1 MRLKRRSIEFLWNK
15 QALCALIV
23 LLLLAVPSFAQN
35 ISVVSFQRLENDL
48 TARTQRVD
56 DQNGEPCALIKV
68 VVASDGFMFE
78 GDGLGIVKTLHKT
91 GEYYVYVPRG
101 AKYLTVKHEDL
112 GVLRQYAY
120 PEKIEK
126 QATYELVLSNA
137 KVKTVVEQD
146 AGGQFLALSV
156 TPCNATLYIDNELRS
171 LDFNGELSEFLS
183 YGKHTYRI
191 EAASFVAQTG
201 DFTIKRDAATE
212 LKVNLQSALAT
223 LSVDCSTQDAEIY
236 INQQLKSKK
245 SWHGELSAGMYLI
258 EVKLSGHRNYKQSV
272 QLAQQE
278 VKNITIP
285 ALEPVYGSLKVNYKP
300 IGANIILDGKN
311 IGKSPN
317 VFEKILVGNHTLTI
331 EKDEYKKVERTVTIE
346 EAKIETVSGELELR
360 PKNGSLKVDYKPA
373 DAIVVL
379 DDITI
384 GKASDV
390 FRDISIGEH
399 KVSIEK
405 YGYKR
410 DVHYII
416 IEATKTT
423 IVSGKLKKSE
433 TVSGKPKKEKEDF
446 VAKPFMLALG
456 GFYSINNDKGIQ
468 MKFGRKIYLGGRIE
482 IGKNPERRNIM
493 LGRNWLWQNRLSFY
507 TGLGY
512 GVRNYY
518 YYPNG
523 YLSSIGVAGG
533 SSPIKITENSTK
545 GLDLEAGVNLMFTR
559 SLGVSIGC
567 NVLQFKYSDFSAG
580 LILKF

>member
-1 MRLKRRSIEFLWNK
+1 MKKILT
-15 QALCALIV
+15 LI
-23 LLLLAVPSFAQN
+23 LLLLNVLAYAQN
-35 ISVVSFQRLENDL
+35 ISVISFQKLENDL

-68 VVASDGFMFE
+68 VVAGDGFMFE
-78 GDGLGIVKTLHKT
+78 GDGLGIVKTIHKT

-101 AKYLTVKHEDL
+101 AKYLTVKHKDL

-146 AGGQFLALSV
+146 AGGHFLALSV
-156 TPCNATLYIDNELRS
+156 TPRNSTLYIDNELRS
-171 LDFNGELSEFLS
+171 LDSNGELSEFLP

-223 LSVDCSTQDAEIY
+223 LSIDCSTQDAEIY
-236 INQQLKSKK
+236 INQQFKSKK

-317 VFEKILVGNHTLTI
+317 VFEKILVGNHTLII
-331 EKDEYKKVERTVTIE
+331 EKDEYKKKELTVTIE
-346 EAKIETVSGELELR
+346 EAKTETVSGEL
-360 PKNGSLKVDYKPA
+360 
-373 DAIVVL
+373 
-379 DDITI
+379 DII
-384 GKASDV
+384 
-390 FRDISIGEH
+390 
-399 KVSIEK
+399 
-405 YGYKR
+405 KR
-410 DVHYII
+410 QEEVNQ
-416 IEATKTT
+416 
-423 IVSGKLKKSE
+423 KSE
-433 TVSGKPKKEKEDF
+433 PTF
-446 VAKPFMLALG
+446 VAKPFLLTLG
-456 GFYSINNDKGIQ
+456 GFCSINNDKGIQ
-468 MKFGRKIYLGGRIE
+468 MKVGYKNIYLGGRME
-482 IGKNPERRNIM
+482 IGKNPERRNIII
-493 LGRNWLWQNRLSFY
+493 GYNWLWQNRLSFY

-512 GVRNYY
+512 GVRDYF

-523 YLSSIGVAGG
+523 YLGSIGVAGG
-533 SSPIKITENSTK
+533 SSPIKITENSAK
-545 GLDLEAGVNLMFTR
+545 GLDLEAGINLMFTK
-559 SLGVSIGC
+559 SLGIFVGC
-567 NVLQFKYSDFSAG
+567 NVLQFKYSDFSTG
-580 LILKF
+580 LIFKF